1 MYDDAGF
8 GRLKLNRTWRL
19 ERAGTYTP
27 VKVPEIGAPP
37 WERSKTAPS
46 NLSSLMAM
54 YVTSKYD
61 PANGSLIVMV
71 MLIGERAMSTG
82 ISTLSMLKLL
92 SKLLKSKATPTY
104 R

>member
-1 MYDDAGF
+1 MYDDAGL

-27 VKVPEIGAPP
+27 VKVPDNGTPP

-46 NLSSLMAM
+46 NISSLMAM
-54 YVTSKYD
+54 YVMSKYD
-61 PANGSLIVMV
+61 PANGLLIVMV
-71 MLIGERAMSTG
+71 MLVGEGAMSTG
-82 ISTLSMLKLL
+82 ISTLSTLKLL

-104 R
+104 K